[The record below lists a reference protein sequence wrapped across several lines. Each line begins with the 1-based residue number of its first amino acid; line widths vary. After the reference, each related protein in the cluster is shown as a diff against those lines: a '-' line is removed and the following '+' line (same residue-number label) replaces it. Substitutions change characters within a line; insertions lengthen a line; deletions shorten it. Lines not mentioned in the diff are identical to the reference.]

1 MIKKMML
8 LAALAFTLA
17 TTVSATASAP
27 SAFPLPGCYPCDG
40 GGN

>member
-1 MIKKMML
+1 MIKKMIL

-17 TTVSATASAP
+17 TTVSATASYP
-27 SAFPLPGCYPCDG
+27 QYPIPGCYPCNG